1 MQSLDRK
8 LPIQSLGEDG
18 TGRLYVNCLTDE
30 SATYIALLI
39 MAVNRKTDEEKLID
53 ALLPDDRLG
62 TVLAVIHQ
70 VLGGNWTLLECW
82 EIEPLAPIV
91 SAA

>member
-8 LPIQSLGEDG
+8 LPITSLGEDN
-18 TGRLYVNCLTDE
+18 TGRLYVNALSED

-62 TVLAVIHQ
+62 TVLATIRQ
-70 VLGGNWTLLECW
+70 ALGAEWTLLECW
-82 EIEPLAPIV
+82 EIEALAPIV